1 MMTTEAE
8 TRQRL
13 DALAAQ
19 FIKDAKAIDPSI
31 VDAWGGYDT
40 ASGPHQ
46 RLHHIYLGRAE
57 TPFVRQRKG
66 GAA

>member
-1 MMTTEAE
+1 MTTEAE

-31 VDAWGGYDT
+31 TGGWAGYD
-40 ASGPHQ
+40 AVQLPQQ
-46 RLHHIYLGRAE
+46 RLHYLYLERPEA
-57 TPFVRQRKG
+57 PFVQQRKG

>member
-1 MMTTEAE
+1 MTTESE
-8 TRQRL
+8 IRERL

-31 VDAWGGYDT
+31 IDAWGGYDV
-40 ASGPHQ
+40 SESPHQ
-46 RLHHIYLGRAE
+46 RLHHIYLGRAK
-57 TPFVRQRKG
+57 TPFVRRTKG